1 MKEKTTFIYLSCS
14 DANTKV
20 KVYLLMSI
28 FLAGFNHMI
37 MDFNYLLFGGGKNA
51 AITCNR
57 KADATS

>member
-14 DANTKV
+14 DTNTKV

-37 MDFNYLLFGGGKNA
+37 MDFNYLLSLVEVKMLQ
-51 AITCNR
+51 
-57 KADATS
+57 